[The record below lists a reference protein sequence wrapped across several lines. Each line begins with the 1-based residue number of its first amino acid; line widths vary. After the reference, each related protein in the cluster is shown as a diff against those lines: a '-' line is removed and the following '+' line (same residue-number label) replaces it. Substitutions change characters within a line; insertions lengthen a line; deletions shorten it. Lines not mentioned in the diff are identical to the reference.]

1 MELCLS
7 SGEELVNVFMCMPDQ
22 QKAQVDLL
30 EDIKADQE
38 TEEGKQEDVLVLS
51 STIVGLQV
59 EDRRASVG
67 GGVSQ
72 KASSDVVKE
81 GGDDKV
87 SIFWP
92 KGLRV

>member
-7 SGEELVNVFMCMPDQ
+7 SGEELVDVFMCMPNQ

-30 EDIKADQE
+30 EHIQADQE
-38 TEEGKQEDVLVLS
+38 TEEGKHEDILVLS
-51 STIVGLQV
+51 STIVSLQV

-67 GGVSQ
+67 GSVSQ

-81 GGDDKV
+81 CGDDKV